1 MLEAQQAAIDNNP
14 RSPFY
19 DLNIDA
25 GALWARRL
33 VDRML
38 ADEAAR
44 AIPNVAAG

>member
-1 MLEAQQAAIDNNP
+1 IDKNP

-33 VDRML
+33 IEQMV
-38 ADEAAR
+38 ADEQDRVVANLAAE
-44 AIPNVAAG
+44 